1 MGTPSRAPNVELRPE
16 DIEVVAPNFKRR
28 LSGVTATIQ
37 RLVPLQARS
46 IGIVALGPGLGQRV
60 PRISFLTLL
69 RLATKPKRRPFR
81 VWHARRNTEMLAGI
95 VLRDVFRFPL
105 RIVFTSASQ
114 RRHTRYTRSL
124 IARVDAVISTSTATA
139 GYLERPSTVVMH
151 GIDTD
156 LFRPAADASET
167 WEATGLPGKI
177 GIGCFGRI
185 RHQKGTDVFV
195 DAMIRVLPRFPEAT
209 AIIFGR
215 ATEKHIGFEHELKQK
230 VRTAGLQD
238 RILFL
243 GEVNVDEIAVW
254 YRRLGLFIA
263 PQRWE
268 GFGLTPLEAMASGV
282 PVIATT
288 VGAFPELVIDD
299 ETGKL
304 VPPGN
309 VEAMA
314 AAAEALLGDPDYRA
328 ELGRAA
334 RRHIEAN
341 FTLEREAISV
351 TAVYEALWRQ
361 S

>member
-1 MGTPSRAPNVELRPE
+1 MGTPSHAPHVELHPE

-60 PRISFLTLL
+60 PRISCLTLL
-69 RLATKPKRRPFR
+69 RLVTKPKRRPFR

-167 WEATGLPGKI
+167 WDATGLPGKI

-195 DAMIRVLPRFPEAT
+195 DAMIHVLPRFPEAT
-209 AIIFGR
+209 AVVFGR

-230 VRTAGLQD
+230 VRAAGLQD

-314 AAAEALLGDPDYRA
+314 AAAEALLGDPDYRS